1 LECSFH
7 GYDFGEKSSIELSV
21 KDYQQIGNSLGKT
34 IYEYHM
40 LSKQLEKETASTN
53 GWLKPGMLME
63 VTGVPAAEIMA
74 QEIKR

>member
-1 LECSFH
+1 
-7 GYDFGEKSSIELSV
+7 
-21 KDYQQIGNSLGKT
+21 
-34 IYEYHM
+34 M